1 MANRKFTTLPYT
13 EYPVA
18 DGHYDETRLSITK
31 IVLHSSASNKQGLI
45 DTFGGGTRMVS
56 AHYGID
62 NQGNLM
68 AFLEE
73 KYTAFAVG
81 LYSANQST
89 LSVEHI
95 DEGATVKLHT
105 DAQYA
110 MSAKLV
116 KDICAFYNIPI
127 DAAHIIPHSSVVA
140 TACPNGLDV
149 ARVISEANGAQPPVD
164 ECPAKLLSITAERD
178 RLNGV
183 ITHKDEL
190 LQSLQDSIGAKNSQI
205 SGLENEKKQLADTL
219 GLCQNSSASY
229 LEIAKKV
236 PEMEKLLKEQE
247 SSLQSLKEERTNLQK
262 TIGAYKGRWELMKW
276 SLKRLIVEKIIP
288 MI

>member
-1 MANRKFTTLPYT
+1 MKRPFNGTFPITQEHGVNAVDYAKFGLKGHNGVDYGTPTGTPILAPHNGKVIESAFDQYGYGNYVKIENDKEGSILAHFKSFNVNAGDTVSEGQQVGISDNTGNSTGPHLHWGYYRMPRNKSDGFSGTTNPYPYLQDSPT
-13 EYPVA
+13 
-18 DGHYDETRLSITK
+18 S
-31 IVLHSSASNKQGLI
+31 
-45 DTFGGGTRMVS
+45 
-56 AHYGID
+56 
-62 NQGNLM
+62 
-68 AFLEE
+68 
-73 KYTAFAVG
+73 
-81 LYSANQST
+81 
-89 LSVEHI
+89 
-95 DEGATVKLHT
+95 
-105 DAQYA
+105 
-110 MSAKLV
+110 
-116 KDICAFYNIPI
+116 PI
-127 DAAHIIPHSSVVA
+127 D
-140 TACPNGLDV
+140 D
-149 ARVISEANGAQPPVD
+149 
-164 ECPAKLLSITAERD
+164 CPAKLLSITAERD

-205 SGLENEKKQLADTL
+205 SGLENERKQLADSL
-219 GLCQNSSASY
+219 LLCQNSSASY